1 LKVWKEP
8 PLRNLSIVF
17 LVLACPTSI
26 FCQREKSTWKEYRF
40 AADGFALTVPT
51 FPTPHH
57 SPVLRGAT
65 AYVIPLNEVRGG
77 VVLRVKKGA
86 DCNNVISR
94 RKEQIRSEKNSAVD
108 PSSVRDVSIEGHA
121 GVEYRWKRSKSYT
134 ILERWYCVDE
144 RLYVF
149 SVNWLSAKP
158 FPVDATTILDSFR
171 PLPKEQPS
179 R

>member
-1 LKVWKEP
+1 M
-8 PLRNLSIVF
+8 RNLSIVL
-17 LVLACPTSI
+17 LVLACPASI
-26 FCQREKSTWKEYRF
+26 FCQREKSTWKEYKF

-121 GVEYRWKRSKSYT
+121 GLEYRWQRSKTYT

-149 SVNWLSAKP
+149 SVNWLRAKP
-158 FPVDATTILDSFR
+158 FPARATMILDSFR